1 MTLQSEEHVCDEYKK
16 TSSKHLHSHTSY
28 STQQEFCLYSKK
40 IQVQLPI
47 PITATPEFKS
57 DIGKDILLYKQLH
70 LESSVILTY
79 LFCVYSGCTMAIA
92 F

>member
-1 MTLQSEEHVCDEYKK
+1 MLQSEEHVCEEYKK
-16 TSSKHLHSHTSY
+16 STTKQLHSHTSY

-57 DIGKDILLYKQLH
+57 DIGKSVTVYPVFYTNVLYSDCPNYCNNDLL
-70 LESSVILTY
+70 
-79 LFCVYSGCTMAIA
+79 
-92 F
+92 